1 MEHMTSKW
9 TIDDLRG
16 KKLLLVAS
24 TGGHLSQLFRLSEKI
39 GAADDSIWLT
49 FENSQ
54 SRSLLEGRRV
64 VYVPYVRPRDVA
76 GILRASRPVPGLLRQ
91 VDGAISTGAAVALS
105 ALPLSA
111 LAGKPTVYLESV
123 SRVAGPSV
131 TGRLM
136 ARLPRVATYTQHHH
150 WASATWLPGPS
161 VLDDYQTH
169 SVSQGSAPVRIFVTL
184 GTIQPYR
191 FDRIVDFALSLRD
204 VIPGVEFVWQLGC
217 TPRQDLPGRV
227 YDYVDQEYFNT
238 MVKWADLTLSHSGV
252 GSAMQILD
260 QGRMPVLMARKHS
273 LGEHIDDHQQ
283 QILDKLV
290 ERGLAADAESLRGSA
305 QRIGIAEI
313 RVETGLPKLAALG
326 V

>member
-1 MEHMTSKW
+1 VASRW
-9 TIDDLRG
+9 TIDDLRD
-16 KKLLLVAS
+16 KRLLLVAS
-24 TGGHLSQLFRLSEKI
+24 TGGHLSQLFRLAEKI

-64 VYVPYVRPRDVA
+64 VYVPYVRPRDVP

-136 ARLPRVATYTQHHH
+136 ARLPRVTTYTQHHH
-150 WASATWLPGPS
+150 WASSTWLPGPS
-161 VLDDYQTH
+161 VLDDYVTH
-169 SVSQGSAPVRIFVTL
+169 AITRDAAPVRIFVTL

-191 FDRIVDFALSLRD
+191 FDRIVDVALSLRD
-204 VIPGVEFVWQLGC
+204 VIPDVEFVWQLGC
-217 TPRQDLPGRV
+217 TPREGLPGRV
-227 YDYVDQEYFNT
+227 HGYVGQEQFNT
-238 MVKWADLTLSHSGV
+238 LVRWADLTLSHSGV

-260 QGRMPVLMARKHS
+260 QGRIPVLMARRHS
-273 LGEHIDDHQQ
+273 LGEHVDDHQQ

-290 ERGLAADAESLRGSA
+290 SLGLAADAGSLKVSSRRRGIS
-305 QRIGIAEI
+305 ET
-313 RVETGLPKLAALG
+313 RVNTGVPNPAVLVG
-326 V
+326 